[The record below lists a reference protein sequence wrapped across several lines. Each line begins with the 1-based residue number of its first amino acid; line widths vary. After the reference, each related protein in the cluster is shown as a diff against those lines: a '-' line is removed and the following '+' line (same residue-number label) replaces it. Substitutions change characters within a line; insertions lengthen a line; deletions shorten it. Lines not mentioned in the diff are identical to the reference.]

1 VRRFLRA
8 AVPNWVDTDRKE
20 RNMTMLA
27 RTILLSAAI
36 VGALLGAPGAGASPE
51 SDFCRSMAGVGFT
64 GDCATLT
71 ALARDVC
78 AQEARGVDLT
88 TVAQKLDLATK
99 NENLSNYIIAGARL
113 YFCPDRK
120 ATT

>member
-1 VRRFLRA
+1 
-8 AVPNWVDTDRKE
+8 
-20 RNMTMLA
+20 MTRVA
-27 RTILLSAAI
+27 RVTLLSAAI
-36 VGALLGAPGAGASPE
+36 VAALVGAPGAAASPE

-78 AQEARGVDLT
+78 AQYNSGVDLT
-88 TVAQKLDLATK
+88 TVVQKLDLATK
-99 NENLSNYIIAGARL
+99 NENLSNYIIAGAQL
-113 YFCPDRK
+113 YFCPQRN

>member
-1 VRRFLRA
+1 
-8 AVPNWVDTDRKE
+8 
-20 RNMTMLA
+20 MTMLG
-27 RTILLSAAI
+27 RITLLVAVMAGALVGAPSAA
-36 VGALLGAPGAGASPE
+36 ASPE
-51 SDFCRSMAGVGFT
+51 NDFCQSLAGVGFT

-78 AQEARGVDLT
+78 AQKARGVDLT
-88 TVAQKLDLATK
+88 TVTQKLDAATK

-113 YFCPDRK
+113 YFCPERK